1 MIELNNQGKYEQALS
16 KIKDLQNK
24 SNISYNINNRIN
36 EKKKI
41 IIINLAYSKLKNV
54 RTLKDN
60 KQYNDCVNKIS
71 EIRNMENF
79 PSELNGQLT
88 NLEGCIYSD
97 NKNLKKQLINSK
109 KQLIMNQMNN
119 FIKIICLIV
128 YQIY

>member
-36 EKKKI
+36 ENKKI
-41 IIINLAYSKLKNV
+41 IIKNLIYSKLKDL

-60 KQYNDCVNKIS
+60 KQYNDCFNKIS
-71 EIRNMENF
+71 EIKNMENF

-88 NLEGCIYSD
+88 NLVFIQTI
-97 NKNLKKQLINSK
+97 KNLKKQLINSK

-119 FIKIICLIV
+119 FIKIICFIV
-128 YQIY
+128 YQIH